1 MKGRIVKL
9 EIWVL
14 DHLEKYLNKAAGK
27 IRDMNHAV
35 KRRAGLLEIPIPEID
50 PDDDDPDWSFF

>member
-9 EIWVL
+9 EIWIL
-14 DHLEKYLNKAAGK
+14 DHLEKYLDKAAGK
-27 IRDMNHAV
+27 IRDVNHTI
-35 KRRAGLLEIPIPEID
+35 KRRAGLLEIPTPAVD